1 MEDIQLR
8 WEYLFRGQ
16 TYSGAGI
23 PSSSDWLVSSSEG
36 SLRRSQGRMA
46 VESASSS
53 TGAML
58 GRRLPAP
65 FSVGSA
71 SLLLSPAGS
80 GFCRSMATVPV
91 VRYDERERVLSGQE
105 EEIKILEIY
114 PALYRKRVKYTN
126 RETSIEWFCCFGCE
140 FAFR

>member
-1 MEDIQLR
+1 
-8 WEYLFRGQ
+8 
-16 TYSGAGI
+16 
-23 PSSSDWLVSSSEG
+23 
-36 SLRRSQGRMA
+36 MA

-91 VRYDERERVLSGQE
+91 EGYDDEREN
-105 EEIKILEIY
+105 IDT
-114 PALYRKRVKYTN
+114 KRTG
-126 RETSIEWFCCFGCE
+126 RED
-140 FAFR
+140 